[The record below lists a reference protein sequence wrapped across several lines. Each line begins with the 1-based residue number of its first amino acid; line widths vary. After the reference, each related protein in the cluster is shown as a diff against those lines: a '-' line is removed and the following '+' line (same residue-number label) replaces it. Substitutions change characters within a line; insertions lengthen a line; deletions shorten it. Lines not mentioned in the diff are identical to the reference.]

1 MGYTILVITFL
12 RNRSEFGFRKYIETH
27 KDEDFMYRT
36 KDDIPADIYH
46 TFFKPD
52 LKRRHSTMER

>member
-1 MGYTILVITFL
+1 MLSMF
-12 RNRSEFGFRKYIETH
+12 SPYIETY
-27 KDEDFMYRT
+27 KDEDFMFRT